1 MTWLSRLLP
10 GARTPV
16 TLSADVRAM
25 LDAWHQT
32 AETSLDTLH
41 NETRYVIV
49 NTEASGLDLGKDRLL
64 SVAGIAVEGGLI
76 HPKHAFCQALEP
88 DPADTLAK
96 LLTFVGKSPIVVFN
110 AAFNKRVLLNAYERV
125 LDIEPEGHWLDLFW
139 LLPGLYAERNQN
151 AAKLSEWMAAMKIE
165 TFQRHHALGDA
176 YAIAQLFLAAQARA
190 RTLGHRTPRALIEL
204 EHTRQRLQRVP

>member
-1 MTWLSRLLP
+1 
-10 GARTPV
+10 
-16 TLSADVRAM
+16 M

-32 AETSLDTLH
+32 AEASVDTLH

-49 NTEASGLDLGKDRLL
+49 NTEASGLDLSKDRLL
-64 SVAGIAVEGGLI
+64 SVAAIAVEGGLI
-76 HPKHAFCQALEP
+76 NPRLAFCQALAP
-88 DPADTLAK
+88 DPADALAK

-125 LDIEPEGHWLDLFW
+125 LDIEPEGRWLDLFW
-139 LLPGLYAERNQN
+139 LLPGLFAERNQN
-151 AAKLSEWMAAMKIE
+151 AAKLSEWMATMKIE

>member
-1 MTWLSRLLP
+1 
-10 GARTPV
+10 
-16 TLSADVRAM
+16 M

-32 AETSLDTLH
+32 AEASVDTLH

-49 NTEASGLDLGKDRLL
+49 NTEASGLDLSKDRLL
-64 SVAGIAVEGGLI
+64 SVAAIAVEGGLI
-76 HPKHAFCQALEP
+76 NPRLAFCQALAP
-88 DPADTLAK
+88 DPADALAK

-110 AAFNKRVLLNAYERV
+110 AAFNKRVLLNTYERV

-139 LLPGLYAERNQN
+139 LLPGLFAERNQN
-151 AAKLSEWMAAMKIE
+151 AAKLSEWMATMKIE